1 MKLSTRSEYALIS
14 LIELAKYYPEDKFF
28 RLDDINANLHIPK
41 KYLEGIFYTLKSKNI
56 ITTKRGFAG
65 GYKLAKNPSQISI
78 AEIVRALDG
87 ALAPSTSVSEY
98 FYQTSPMSQN
108 NSLVKFF
115 KSIRDSISERMESTT
130 LSDFLTD

>member
-14 LIELAKYYPEDKFF
+14 LIELAKHYPEDKYC
-28 RLDDINANLHIPK
+28 RLDDINADLHISK

-65 GYKLAKNPSQISI
+65 GYKLAKSPSQISI

-108 NSLVKFF
+108 DSLIKFF
-115 KSIRDSISERMESTT
+115 KSIRDSISERMEKTM